1 MTNPAPTST
10 LSWLTPEQSKR
21 LASRRKLKDY
31 LARGTIMLG
40 GVGVI
45 GAILLIF
52 FYLLWEVIPLFQS
65 SSLEDRGAYSLPV
78 AAGGESGDAAV
89 TRYLAI
95 EEQNEVG
102 FRLNGAG
109 NLVFFDATS
118 GKVVSTARVAHAD
131 VAAPTAVAAATS
143 GGETLAIGY
152 ADGRALV
159 VHETY
164 KVSYPNDVKT
174 VLAEVEYPFGET
186 PVPLFGV
193 SAADAG
199 TATTG
204 SDQAPAAVAQLA
216 VRTGDDGFTLA
227 GRAADGR
234 VTLVEYEQK
243 EDMMTGETTLAESTR
258 RSFRID
264 GDVQALHFNQDGW
277 FLFAPL
283 RDGRVLALDLRQE
296 VPPVQEVKLPEGR
309 QVTASNMLLGQ
320 ISLLVGDSAGYITQL
335 FMVRDEQNNYAL
347 TAIRAM
353 PLANA
358 PIVQIVPEQRRKSF
372 AALDASGTVGFFS
385 ATAERRALDVKLAH
399 ATGSTIAVSPRGDR
413 LLVAGTQQLHTHEVH
428 NEHPDVS
435 WSALWGEVWYEGYDE
450 PKYIWQSSAAN
461 NDFEPKFSLTPLA
474 YGTLKAA
481 IFAMI
486 LAMPL
491 AICGAIFTAYF
502 MAPKLRTLVKP
513 TIELMAAL
521 PTVILG
527 FLAGLWLAPL
537 FEQALPAVFTMLVI
551 TPLFILIAAFVWME
565 LPEKI
570 RHKVNDGWEPILL
583 VPVIALAV
591 ALPFM
596 ASGWMETTFFGGDIR
611 LYLTDT
617 LDIPFDQRNAL
628 VVGFAM
634 GFAVIPTIYS
644 IAEDALFEVP
654 KHLTQ
659 GSLALGATPWQTMM
673 RVVLPTASPGIFS
686 AVMIGFGRAVGETMI
701 VLMATGNTPVMTMN
715 IFEGFR
721 TLSANIAVEMPE
733 SEVASTHFRILF
745 LAALVL
751 FIFTFLV
758 NTTAEIVRQ
767 RLRRKYGTL

>member
-1 MTNPAPTST
+1 MTDTSPTST
-10 LSWLTPEQSKR
+10 LSWLTPEQS
-21 LASRRKLKDY
+21 ASLQRRRKAKEY

-45 GAILLIF
+45 GAIALIF
-52 FYLLWEVIPLFQS
+52 FYLVWEVMPLFKPS
-65 SSLEDRGAYSLPV
+65 AIEDRGSYSLPL
-78 AAGGESGDAAV
+78 AAGDDGR
-89 TRYLAI
+89 TLFLAL

-102 FRLNGAG
+102 SRLNAAG
-109 NLVFFDATS
+109 ELVFFDVAAGTVGS
-118 GKVVSTARVAHAD
+118 STRIVHAD
-131 VAAPTAVAAATS
+131 VATPTAVASPDT
-143 GGETLAIGY
+143 GGEM
-152 ADGRALV
+152 
-159 VHETY
+159 
-164 KVSYPNDVKT
+164 
-174 VLAEVEYPFGET
+174 
-186 PVPLFGV
+186 
-193 SAADAG
+193 
-199 TATTG
+199 
-204 SDQAPAAVAQLA
+204 LA
-216 VRTGDDGFTLA
+216 VGFN
-227 GRAADGR
+227 DGR
-234 VTLVEYEQK
+234 VTIVNQSFAVTWPDNVKTVTSEIDYPYGEAALAPFGESVTAPVTHLALRIDDDTYQLAARNGNGQVVVTTVESTEN
-243 EDMMTGETTLAESTR
+243 MMTEEVEITETARREFTLT
-258 RSFRID
+258 
-264 GDVQALHFNQDGW
+264 GDVQAIHLDNDGW
-277 FLFAPL
+277 FLFVVHAS
-283 RDGRVLALDLRQE
+283 GAVQVWDLRE
-296 VPPVQEVKLPEGR
+296 ETPVQQQVQLPGDAR
-309 QVTASNMLLGQ
+309 ATTSAMLLGHV
-320 ISLLVGDSAGYITQL
+320 SLLVGDDKGRIHQL
-335 FMVRDEQNNYAL
+335 FMVRDAQNHYAL
-347 TAIRAM
+347 THIRSIA
-353 PLANA
+353 LENA
-358 PIVQIVPEQRRKSF
+358 PITRLVPEQRRKSF
-372 AALDASGTVGFFS
+372 AALDAQGRVGFFS
-385 ATAERRALDVKLAH
+385 ATAERRALDTKVSDAGD
-399 ATGSTIAVSPRGDR
+399 ATIAVSPRGDR
-413 LLVAGTQQLHTHEVH
+413 LLVIDGKQLDVHTVH

-435 WSALWGEVWYEGYDE
+435 WKALWGKVWYEGYDE

-474 YGTLKAA
+474 FGTLKAA

-502 MAPKLRTLVKP
+502 MAPSLRKTVKP

-537 FEQALPAVFTMLVI
+537 FEQALPAVFTMLIV
-551 TPLFILIAAFVWME
+551 TPLFILVAAMLWNQA
-565 LPEKI
+565 PERL
-570 RHKVNDGWEPILL
+570 RHRVPDGYEPILL
-583 VPVIALAV
+583 MPVIALAV
-591 ALPFM
+591 ALPFLL
-596 ASGWMETTFFGGDIR
+596 SGWMETTFFGGDVR
-611 LYLTDT
+611 VWLTNT
-617 LDIPFDQRNAL
+617 LEIPFDQRNAL

-733 SEVASTHFRILF
+733 SEVGSTHFRILF

-751 FIFTFLV
+751 FLFTFLV

-767 RLRRKYGTL
+767 RLRKKYGTL

>member
-1 MTNPAPTST
+1 MTKQAQTST

-40 GVGVI
+40 GLGVI

-52 FYLLWEVIPLFQS
+52 FYLLWEVLPLFQAS
-65 SSLEDRGAYSLPV
+65 ALEDRGAYSLP
-78 AAGGESGDAAV
+78 AAAPGDSE

-109 NLVFFDATS
+109 NLVFFDAAN
-118 GKVVSTARVAHAD
+118 GQVVSTARIAHAD
-131 VAAPTAVAAATS
+131 VARPTAVAAATS
-143 GGETLAIGY
+143 GGETLAVGFD
-152 ADGRALV
+152 DGQALI

-164 KVSYPNDVKT
+164 RVTYPDNVKT
-174 VLAEVEYPFGET
+174 VEAEVEYPFGET
-186 PVPLFGV
+186 PVTLFGN
-193 SAADAG
+193 AA
-199 TATTG
+199 
-204 SDQAPAAVAQLA
+204 SDTPAAIAQLA
-216 VRTGDDGFTLA
+216 VRADDDGFTLV

-234 VTLVEYEQK
+234 ATLVEYARNEN
-243 EDMMTGETTLAESTR
+243 MMTGEVELEEAVR
-258 RSFRID
+258 RNFRID

-277 FLFAPL
+277 FLLVPM
-283 RDGRVLALDLRQE
+283 RDGRIQALDLRQE
-296 VPPVQEVKLPEGR
+296 MPLQQQVKLPEGR
-309 QVTASNMLLGQ
+309 HVTTSAMLLGQ
-320 ISLLVGDSAGYITQL
+320 ISLLVGDNAGHITQL
-335 FMVRDEQNNYAL
+335 FMVRDEQNNFTL
-347 TAIRAM
+347 TSIRAM
-353 PLANA
+353 PLGNA
-358 PIVQIVPEQRRKSF
+358 PVVQIVPEQRRKSF
-372 AALDASGTVGFFS
+372 AALDENGTVGFFS

-399 ATGSTIAVSPRGDR
+399 AVGATIAVSPRGDR
-413 LLVAGTQQLHTHEVH
+413 LLVAGKDTLTVHDVH

-435 WSALWGEVWYEGYDE
+435 WSALWGKVWYEGYDE

-491 AICGAIFTAYF
+491 AVCGAIFTAYF
-502 MAPKLRTLVKP
+502 MAPKLRTVVKP

-537 FEQALPAVFTMLVI
+537 FEQALPAVFTMLII
-551 TPLFILIAAFVWME
+551 TPLFILLAAFLWAE
-565 LPEKI
+565 LPEKV
-570 RHKVNDGWEPILL
+570 RHKINDGWEPVLL
-583 VPVIALAV
+583 VPVISLAV

-596 ASGWMETTFFGGDIR
+596 ASGWMETTFFGGDVR

-617 LDIPFDQRNAL
+617 LHIPFDQRNAL

-751 FIFTFLV
+751 FIFTFLF

-767 RLRRKYGTL
+767 RLRKKYGTL